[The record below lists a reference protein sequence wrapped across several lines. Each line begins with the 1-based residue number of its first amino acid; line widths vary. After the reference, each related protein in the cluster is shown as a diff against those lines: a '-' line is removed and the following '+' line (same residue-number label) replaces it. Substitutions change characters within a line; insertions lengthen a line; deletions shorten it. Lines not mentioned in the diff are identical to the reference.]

1 MQAPE
6 RDTSIR
12 APLVA
17 GALLCGSA
25 VLLGA
30 FGAHA
35 LEARLAESGQADTW
49 DTAVRYQ
56 LGHGL
61 ALLALAAGSAQPG
74 WPVSPGVERWL
85 ARGLVLGALLFSG
98 SLYGLALGGPR
109 WLGPLTPLGGL
120 AWLAA
125 WTALCVAALRQRAP

>member
-1 MQAPE
+1 MQAPVN
-6 RDTSIR
+6 DASVR
-12 APLVA
+12 AALSA

-56 LGHGL
+56 LAHGL
-61 ALLALAAGSAQPG
+61 ALLVLAAGAGQPR
-74 WPVSPGVERWL
+74 WPLGPALQRWL

-98 SLYGLALGGPR
+98 SLYGLALGGPG

>member
-1 MQAPE
+1 MQ
-6 RDTSIR
+6 RVV
-12 APLVA
+12 VA
-17 GALLCGSA
+17 SGSLLGGIA
-25 VLLGA
+25 VATGA

-56 LGHGL
+56 LAHGL
-61 ALLALAAGSAQPG
+61 ALLVLAAGAGQPR
-74 WPVSPGVERWL
+74 WPLGPALQRWL

-98 SLYGLALGGPR
+98 SLYGLALGGPG

-125 WTALCVAALRQRAP
+125 WTALCVAALRRRAP

>member
-1 MQAPE
+1 MQPRE
-6 RDTSIR
+6 PSRSIR
-12 APLVA
+12 SQLLLA
-17 GALLCGSA
+17 ALLCGSA

-35 LEARLAESGQADTW
+35 LEERLEQAVQADTW

-120 AWLAA
+120 AWLATWA
-125 WTALCVAALRQRAP
+125 GLALAVLRRRPD